1 MIQWLLIA
9 SVVVFLAGT
18 STSAQVAAVEADVR
32 FVVLGHVRG
41 DEAGGL
47 NPKVHELLDE
57 VRTLEPAFAVLTG
70 DIIWGDLNNTP
81 RDPERVEYEWNE
93 VDAALSTLGVP
104 IYRVPG
110 NHDISDVGTRDIWL
124 RRYGVLPR
132 VVLEEG
138 VRLLLLSSAWI
149 PEDDDEDS
157 DQERHR
163 LFVRGI
169 DLDENQVSWLG
180 NELNR
185 PSSVPSLVFMHHLL
199 WWEPDDGRWW
209 TEVHPL
215 LARAEVQ
222 GVFSGDYGPLKFSAT
237 ERDGVP
243 YFQTSIEYPVSLEML
258 QLRVPSRVLSAQFDN
273 FLEVI
278 VRGQEVD
285 VRVHTVG
292 EVSSGEFTPSRHRA
306 IVEEPTRT
314 LWIRLTDFVGT
325 PKRMVALLGGF
336 GFAFVAGWWL
346 GGRRRAGKAT
356 RLKTG
361 TSMS

>member
-1 MIQWLLIA
+1 MIQRLLIA

-41 DEAGGL
+41 DEADGL
-47 NPKVHELLDE
+47 NPKLHELLDE

-81 RDPERVEYEWNE
+81 RDPERVEREWNE
-93 VDAALSTLGVP
+93 VDAALSTLGVS

-124 RRYGVLPR
+124 RRYGGLPR
-132 VVLEEG
+132 VVTEAG
-138 VRLLLLSSAWI
+138 IRLLLVSSAWI
-149 PEDDDEDS
+149 PRDEDDDHA
-157 DQERHR
+157 QEEGHP
-163 LFVRGI
+163 FVRGI
-169 DLDENQVSWLG
+169 DLDDTQLGWLRR
-180 NELNR
+180 ELDS
-185 PSSVPSLVFMHHLL
+185 PSAAPTFLFMHHLL
-199 WWEPDDGRWW
+199 WWEPEDGRWW

-278 VRGQEVD
+278 VNGQEAD
-285 VRVHTVG
+285 IRVHTVG

-306 IVEEPTRT
+306 IIQEPLRS
-314 LWIRLTDFVGT
+314 LRMRLTDFVGT
-325 PKRMVALLGGF
+325 PKRLGALLGGF
-336 GFAFVAGWWL
+336 GFAFIAGWWL
-346 GGRRRAGKAT
+346 GGRRRAGKAR